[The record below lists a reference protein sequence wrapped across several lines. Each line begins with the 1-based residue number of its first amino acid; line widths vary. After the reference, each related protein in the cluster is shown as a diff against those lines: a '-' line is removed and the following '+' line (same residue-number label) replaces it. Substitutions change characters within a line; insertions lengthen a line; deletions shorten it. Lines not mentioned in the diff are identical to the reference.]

1 MSFSEVFVLGIGVVR
16 QSRPTTQS
24 SLARAPSRA
33 RPSSIV
39 SVLSSFG
46 HSLSL
51 LTICPIMD
59 YGRRGGR
66 SGNGL
71 LVLVVGIARL
81 QSQQRKSRRSE
92 LVLSAYL
99 VSGIWYIAQAQ
110 SFIRFSMGNPSGT
123 RGARTSTVNL
133 FVAVP
138 AIMVTFVLLR
148 ICARFNL
155 SLNGV
160 IGHEFYSKSVTT

>member
-110 SFIRFSMGNPSGT
+110 SFIRFSMVIVLRAHVRCGIPLTN
-123 RGARTSTVNL
+123 RREKNACAKCDAVNQGL
-133 FVAVP
+133 P
-138 AIMVTFVLLR
+138 
-148 ICARFNL
+148 
-155 SLNGV
+155 
-160 IGHEFYSKSVTT
+160 